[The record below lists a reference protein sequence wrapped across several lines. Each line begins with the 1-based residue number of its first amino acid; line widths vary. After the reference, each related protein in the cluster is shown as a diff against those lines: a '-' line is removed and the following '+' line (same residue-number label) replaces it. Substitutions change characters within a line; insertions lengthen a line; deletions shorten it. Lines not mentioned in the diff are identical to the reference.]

1 MSRSGNFCT
10 DDRRQQWQIQDLEK
24 GGSSIAVRALC
35 AHEFLDATTTF
46 GKNHAHFDRFERNFQ
61 PYQSNRSVFERI
73 LKLKHAK
80 VSHNSSFLSSVAR
93 EGGSI

>member
-1 MSRSGNFCT
+1 VQRLYPGGALVYTMTVADSG
-10 DDRRQQWQIQDLEK
+10 LGE
-24 GGSSIAVRALC
+24 GGSSSGASK
-35 AHEFLDATTTF
+35 FLDATPTF